1 MRSLKLILT
10 KPLYFGVAWVFAS
23 INILIGT
30 WAIYIPEIAQKLA
43 INEGQL
49 GISLFFL
56 AFGTLLGL
64 PVSPYLVGRLG
75 LGRSTIVGIS
85 LFCVAFVFPFLA
97 TSHIGLSVA
106 LFGVGL
112 ASGFTDIAMNTLV
125 SELEAK
131 KQVQIMS
138 AAHGFFSLGGVIG
151 AGVGSILSPLF
162 PTPLIYMLVVAS
174 LVLVINVLLSRS
186 YVDERSPV
194 KSDGHFSFKH
204 FKPLFAL
211 GLVAFI
217 IMASEGAMV
226 DWSGLYLE
234 KVTLA
239 QTALLIGM
247 GYTVFSACM
256 TLGRFFGDYVSNR
269 FGSYAII
276 IYGLF
281 IGIGGYLLILSGS
294 TLVAIAGFGL
304 VGIGFSV
311 IVPEL
316 FRLGGQVQGVASS
329 QGISFIAGSG
339 FLGFLM
345 GPVFLGL
352 LAQYATLRLS
362 FIALLVG
369 AVIATFTMALK
380 KIKGS

>member
-1 MRSLKLILT
+1 MKSLKLIVT

-30 WAIYIPEIAQKLA
+30 WAIYIPEITSKLA

-49 GISLFFL
+49 GVSLFFL
-56 AFGTLLGL
+56 AFGTMLGL

-85 LFCVAFVFPFLA
+85 LFCIAFIFPFLA
-97 TSHIGLSVA
+97 PSHLALSAA

-112 ASGFTDIAMNTLV
+112 TSGFTDIAMNTLV
-125 SELEAK
+125 SELESRQ
-131 KQVQIMS
+131 QVQIMS

-151 AGVGSILSPLF
+151 AGVGSVLAPLF
-162 PTPLIYMLVVAS
+162 PSPLVYMMVVAS
-174 LVLVINVLLSRS
+174 LVLLVNLILSRN
-186 YVDERSPV
+186 YVAECSPV

-211 GLVAFI
+211 GVVAFI

-239 QTALLIGM
+239 GTAFLVGM
-247 GYTVFSACM
+247 GYTLFSACM
-256 TLGRFFGDYVSNR
+256 TLGRFFGDYVSER

-276 IYGLF
+276 IYGLL
-281 IGIGGYLLILSGS
+281 IGIGGYVLILSGE
-294 TLVAIAGFGL
+294 TLTAIVGFGF
-304 VGIGFSV
+304 VGAGFSV

-316 FRLGGQVQGVASS
+316 FRLGGQVAGVASS

-345 GPVFLGL
+345 GPVFLGF
-352 LAQYATLRLS
+352 LAQYASLRWS
-362 FIALLVG
+362 FIALLIG
-369 AVIATFTMALK
+369 ALIAVITMSYK